1 MGRKR
6 KDKQRPQLPNI
17 DSVKKTVAE
26 NGDATCACNW
36 EMAVTCV
43 DDLMEWVQV
52 LLKENQDLKGT
63 LQKTIEDIDKGN
75 KSMRKQLKSMM
86 LKPSE

>member
-1 MGRKR
+1 MGRRR
-6 KDKQRPQLPNI
+6 KNKQKPKLPNI
-17 DSVKKTVAE
+17 DNVKKTVAE
-26 NGDATCACNW
+26 SGDISCSCNW

-52 LLKENQDLKGT
+52 LLKENQDLKST

-75 KSMRKQLKSMM
+75 KSMREQLKSMIM
-86 LKPSE
+86 KPSE